1 MNSEIFFKLSTKDIS
16 TKIKNMKRYNW
27 MDDSSLF
34 MRIYIFKGLID
45 IKEEGRTKNISRLA
59 EAETGKQHFPSH
71 ILSI

>member
-1 MNSEIFFKLSTKDIS
+1 
-16 TKIKNMKRYNW
+16 

-59 EAETGKQHFPSH
+59 EGETGKQHFPSH

>member
-45 IKEEGRTKNISRLA
+45 IKEEVRTKNISRPA
-59 EAETGKQHFPSH
+59 AETGKQHFPSR